1 MGIIVGVGASGTI
14 SGANGGKT
22 YAFNSITSASNTLVA
37 PASPARSQITFINP
51 GAAVTLYVSMITQL
65 SQNGIQSPLLPT
77 PSALGG
83 TLPVFPGA
91 FVVISG
97 ECQVAWQALA
107 GSGGANPLTV
117 IDTNV

>member
-22 YAFNSITSASNTLVA
+22 YAFNGITSTSNTLIA
-37 PASPARSQITFINP
+37 PASPSRTQITFVNP
-51 GAAVTLYVSMITQL
+51 GASVTLYVSMVTQL
-65 SQNGIQSPLLPT
+65 SQSGIASPLSPT
-77 PSALGG
+77 VSALGG
-83 TLPVFPGA
+83 ALPVFPGA

-97 ECQVAWQALA
+97 ECQTAWQALA
-107 GSGGANPLTV
+107 ASGGANPLTV